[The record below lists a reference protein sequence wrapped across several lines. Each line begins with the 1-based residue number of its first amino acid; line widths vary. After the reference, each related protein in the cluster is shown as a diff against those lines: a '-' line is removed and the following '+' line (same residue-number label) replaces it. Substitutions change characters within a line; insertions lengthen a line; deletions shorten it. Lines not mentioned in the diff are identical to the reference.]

1 MLREDLSR
9 NFGFLLN
16 DVARLMRTAYDRRIR
31 KLGLT
36 RAQWWVLTHL
46 YRSNGV
52 SQTELAETLEIEKPT
67 LGRLLD
73 RLEAKGWVRREH
85 DASDRRVWRVHL
97 TDEVEPALRTMR
109 NDRRGTAARCA
120 HRDQRR
126 RARALRRHAARDQG
140 KPPVTGTHRRQA
152 GARAAAARCAAGASA
167 AVALYFYAQGGRHLE
182 TENAYVKAH
191 IVAVSAEVAG
201 RVAEVAV
208 RDNQAVAQGQ
218 LLFRIDTRA
227 FRDGARARQR
237 AAGERAHRRGNPARR
252 ATAWRS
258 PTPPRPRSA
267 SASWPCSWS
276 ASGA

>member
-1 MLREDLSR
+1 MIPGARLTCLAYRKLDNYYFPMLQEDLSR

-16 DVARLMRTAYDRRIR
+16 DVARLLRTAYDRRIR

-109 NDRRGTAARCA
+109 TIAA
-120 HRDQRR
+120 D
-126 RARALRRHAARDQG
+126 LRRDALNG
-140 KPPVTGTHRRQA
+140 I
-152 GARAAAARCAAGASA
+152 SA
-167 AVALYFYAQGGRHLE
+167 AERERFVDTLLAIK
-182 TENAYVKAH
+182 ENL
-191 IVAVSAEVAG
+191 
-201 RVAEVAV
+201 R
-208 RDNQAVAQGQ
+208 
-218 LLFRIDTRA
+218 
-227 FRDGARARQR
+227 
-237 AAGERAHRRGNPARR
+237 
-252 ATAWRS
+252 
-258 PTPPRPRSA
+258 
-267 SASWPCSWS
+267 
-276 ASGA
+276 

>member
-1 MLREDLSR
+1 MVSQATIIPGMLREDLSR

-109 NDRRGTAARCA
+109 KIAAE
-120 HRDQRR
+120 
-126 RARALRRHAARDQG
+126 LRRDAL
-140 KPPVTGTHRRQA
+140 TGI
-152 GARAAAARCAAGASA
+152 SA
-167 AVALYFYAQGGRHLE
+167 DERERFVDTLLAIK
-182 TENAYVKAH
+182 ENL
-191 IVAVSAEVAG
+191 
-201 RVAEVAV
+201 R
-208 RDNQAVAQGQ
+208 
-218 LLFRIDTRA
+218 
-227 FRDGARARQR
+227 
-237 AAGERAHRRGNPARR
+237 
-252 ATAWRS
+252 
-258 PTPPRPRSA
+258 
-267 SASWPCSWS
+267 
-276 ASGA
+276 

>member
-1 MLREDLSR
+1 MIPGPRDSIALLIVSQATIIAGMLREDLSR

-85 DASDRRVWRVHL
+85 DATDRRVWRVHL

-109 NDRRGTAARCA
+109 TIAAE
-120 HRDQRR
+120 
-126 RARALRRHAARDQG
+126 LRRDAL
-140 KPPVTGTHRRQA
+140 TGI
-152 GARAAAARCAAGASA
+152 SA
-167 AVALYFYAQGGRHLE
+167 AERERFVDTLLAIK
-182 TENAYVKAH
+182 ENL
-191 IVAVSAEVAG
+191 
-201 RVAEVAV
+201 R
-208 RDNQAVAQGQ
+208 
-218 LLFRIDTRA
+218 
-227 FRDGARARQR
+227 
-237 AAGERAHRRGNPARR
+237 
-252 ATAWRS
+252 
-258 PTPPRPRSA
+258 
-267 SASWPCSWS
+267 
-276 ASGA
+276 